1 MIVGHGNQKQFRPD
15 HMRCLLNQS
24 DAKLINQSRV
34 GRPRFPALQTVG
46 LFYPEHLSD
55 LFELVH
61 NFVLLLLLR
70 FKCSFVLYSMIF
82 VKRDQRKKG
91 RYFDSYG
98 LSHVILL
105 KQIC

>member
-1 MIVGHGNQKQFRPD
+1 MILGHGNQKQSRPD

-34 GRPRFPALQTVG
+34 GRPRFPARFPALQTVG

-61 NFVLLLLLR
+61 NFVLLLRVIFL
-70 FKCSFVLYSMIF
+70 SFTL
-82 VKRDQRKKG
+82 
-91 RYFDSYG
+91 
-98 LSHVILL
+98 
-105 KQIC
+105 